1 MLIDMG
7 IEAICNTIKNLFDT
21 VRAPFPQISRL
32 LLVCSMIKRP
42 GLSTIHSVSN
52 VVKDLN
58 KLGIPTGPMPD
69 GSPNMT
75 VAHTFANINEI
86 YRAIRKDMS
95 LQVGFNV
102 GSMLF
107 KGIGA
112 GASGPIVVDGTNVST
127 GVGHGAAF

>member
-1 MLIDMG
+1 MG

-21 VRAPFPQISRL
+21 VRAPFPQINRL
-32 LLVCSMIKRP
+32 LLICSMVKRP

-86 YRAIRKDMS
+86 YRAMRNDASVQAAID
-95 LQVGFNV
+95 G

-107 KGIGA
+107 QGTGA
-112 GASGPIVVDGTNVST
+112 GASGPIVVNGTNITT
-127 GVGHGAAF
+127 GRGHAAIF

>member
-1 MLIDMG
+1 MG
-7 IEAICNTIKNLFDT
+7 IEAICNTIANFFNT
-21 VRAPFPQISRL
+21 VRPPFPQINRL

-52 VVKDLN
+52 IVKDLN

-75 VAHTFANINEI
+75 VSHTFANVNEI

-95 LQVGFNV
+95 MQVGFNP

-107 KGIGA
+107 KGVGSSP
-112 GASGPIVVDGTNVST
+112 SGPVVVDGTNVST
-127 GVGHGAAF
+127 GVGSGAAF